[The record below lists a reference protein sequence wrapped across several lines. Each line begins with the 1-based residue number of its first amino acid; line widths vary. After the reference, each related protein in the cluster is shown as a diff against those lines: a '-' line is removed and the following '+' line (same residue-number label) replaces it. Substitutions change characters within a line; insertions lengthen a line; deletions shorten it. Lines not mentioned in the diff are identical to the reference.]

1 VSQRPLRVLKDAQRC
16 RRFACPSSQEYPN
29 MSTIL
34 ISLLRNIETFEHIR
48 VAVCAAREYERE
60 LSVKPADA
68 GTRNGA
74 GTAAIVL

>member
-1 VSQRPLRVLKDAQRC
+1 
-16 RRFACPSSQEYPN
+16 

-68 GTRNGA
+68 SARIGA
-74 GTAAIVL
+74 GATAIIL

>member
-1 VSQRPLRVLKDAQRC
+1 
-16 RRFACPSSQEYPN
+16 

-60 LSVKPADA
+60 LSIKPAD
-68 GTRNGA
+68 TGA
-74 GTAAIVL
+74 PIGADATAIVF

>member
-1 VSQRPLRVLKDAQRC
+1 
-16 RRFACPSSQEYPN
+16 

-60 LSVKPADA
+60 LSVKPADVA
-68 GTRNGA
+68 TCNGA

>member
-1 VSQRPLRVLKDAQRC
+1 
-16 RRFACPSSQEYPN
+16 

-60 LSVKPADA
+60 LLVKPVDVGAPIRADA
-68 GTRNGA
+68 T
-74 GTAAIVL
+74 AIVL

>member
-1 VSQRPLRVLKDAQRC
+1 
-16 RRFACPSSQEYPN
+16 

-60 LSVKPADA
+60 LSVKPAA
-68 GTRNGA
+68 SHGTGV
-74 GTAAIVL
+74 AAIVL